1 MVLEKYH
8 KKKRIKSIVFGI
20 SILIILYYIF
30 FYTKFTFIEKILFI
44 VGCFFILVNIYLVLF
59 SIRNKRLIWLVHIV
73 YPIVVFL
80 AIFFVNSNVGYI
92 LTFILLLLPVL
103 SQLYYGQCIINLQH
117 SYNGA
122 HYHFLN
128 ITHYQ
133 FLLINMIG
141 LMILIY
147 RYSNSS
153 APTEFI
159 VFIYLGLIYFLS
171 EIIVHTYN
179 LTDFKKFSLLNSNFN
194 L

>member
-1 MVLEKYH
+1 MVDKTRVKYV
-8 KKKRIKSIVFGI
+8 VFSI
-20 SILIILYYIF
+20 SILLILYCIF
-30 FYTKFTFIEKILFI
+30 FYTKFTYIEKILFI
-44 VGCFFILVNIYLVLF
+44 IGCFSILVNIYIVIF

-73 YPIVVFL
+73 YPIVVFF

-92 LTFILLLLPVL
+92 LTLILLLLSVL
-103 SQLYYGQCIINLQH
+103 SQLYYGQCIIDLQH

-122 HYHFLN
+122 HYSFFN

-141 LMILIY
+141 LIILIY

-153 APTEFI
+153 PPTEFI

-179 LTDFKKFSLLNSNFN
+179 FTDFKKFSLLNSNFN